1 MKTLVYAPSEI
12 LLNQRYD
19 EFKRNSTVLKYP
31 HFLQHI
37 ESLYHRCHEWAL
49 CHRTDLPVR
58 GNHTNNYSE
67 ASIGILKE
75 LIFSRIKAYN
85 LVQMFQ
91 FATEALELYHQRKLL
106 SVAHNRVDHY
116 ISVKYRGL
124 NASKIPKEHIQQL
137 PNGANQFLVK
147 SKSDLDT
154 TYLVDMAL
162 STCSCPHGKDGS
174 PCSHQGAIVL
184 HFHHKALNFIPTMHA
199 SSRKQLAYIALG
211 NRAEQSLDFYAS
223 LTQAEE
229 TQEIVHGS
237 DMTNDGPDFSL
248 PCWAVVREDAKDTS
262 EMETRGKDSSNEEIG
277 NDLEVKLEEVFQ
289 DLKSKLKENDPQ
301 INTGVQKFIDRY
313 NTMKSNAL
321 LASALHQFGSMYAGV
336 ATSRQGGRL
345 RRGPRIP
352 IQATAAGRRK
362 YGSRGKSA
370 APKGRPSI
378 HCTSKPNTSSAHRH
392 MMPVRREPKGKRP
405 HSLAANIRAGQQ
417 NAGKW

>member
-1 MKTLVYAPSEI
+1 M
-12 LLNQRYD
+12 
-19 EFKRNSTVLKYP
+19 
-31 HFLQHI
+31 
-37 ESLYHRCHEWAL
+37 
-49 CHRTDLPVR
+49 
-58 GNHTNNYSE
+58 
-67 ASIGILKE
+67 
-75 LIFSRIKAYN
+75 
-85 LVQMFQ
+85 
-91 FATEALELYHQRKLL
+91 
-106 SVAHNRVDHY
+106 
-116 ISVKYRGL
+116 
-124 NASKIPKEHIQQL
+124 
-137 PNGANQFLVK
+137 
-147 SKSDLDT
+147 
-154 TYLVDMAL
+154 
-162 STCSCPHGKDGS
+162 
-174 PCSHQGAIVL
+174 
-184 HFHHKALNFIPTMHA
+184 
-199 SSRKQLAYIALG
+199 
-211 NRAEQSLDFYAS
+211 DFYAS

-237 DMTNDGPDFSL
+237 DMTSDGPDFSL
-248 PCWAVVREDAKDTS
+248 PCWAAVREDAKDTS
-262 EMETRGKDSSNEEIG
+262 EMEERGKDSSNEMG

-370 APKGRPSI
+370 APKVRPSM
-378 HCTSKPNTSSAHRH
+378 HCTSKPNTNSTNRH

-405 HSLAANIRAGQQ
+405 HSLAANIHAGQQ

>member
-1 MKTLVYAPSEI
+1 M
-12 LLNQRYD
+12 
-19 EFKRNSTVLKYP
+19 
-31 HFLQHI
+31 
-37 ESLYHRCHEWAL
+37 
-49 CHRTDLPVR
+49 R

-75 LIFSRIKAYN
+75 LVFSRIKAYN

-106 SVAHNRVDHY
+106 SVAHNHVDHY
-116 ISVKYRGL
+116 VSVKYRGL

-137 PNGANQFLVK
+137 PNDADQFLVK

-162 STCSCPHGKDGS
+162 GTCSCTHGKDGS

-199 SSRKQLAYIALG
+199 SSRKQLSYIALG

-223 LTQAEE
+223 LAEE

-262 EMETRGKDSSNEEIG
+262 EMETRGKHSSNEEIG

-336 ATSRQGGRL
+336 ATSRQEGRL

-378 HCTSKPNTSSAHRH
+378 HYTSKPNTSSAHRH
-392 MMPVRREPKGKRP
+392 MMPVRREPKGKKP